1 MAFEDIL
8 ENLSK
13 NGYTIISVTPDSVDV
28 YKRDV
33 IVQDSSGTQTTKVYM
48 LTGFK
53 DITDS
58 SGKVIGADEVWAEVS

>member
-1 MAFEDIL
+1 MAFEDVL
-8 ENLSK
+8 ANLVS
-13 NGYTIISVTPDSVDV
+13 NGYTIISVTPDSTDV

-58 SGKVIGADEVWAEVS
+58 NGNVIGADEVWTEVS